1 MKWFQVIVLILGVAF
16 CRADE
21 NLPRVLILGDPV
33 YQEPAGQISK
43 ELKGKVKVVYPRPE
57 PGEVFNSETI
67 LVNLDKLLGEDKW
80 DVIHFNVG
88 LGDLVYRAPGMKSFR
103 VFPRH
108 AGGVRT
114 TSPEQYEKN
123 LNELA
128 VRLKKTGA
136 KLTWASTT
144 PIRHSTT
151 DVFELKSEI
160 TYNAIAAKVM
170 KRQGIPVNDMYSYV
184 LALIDMDKP
193 ASHGAALFHFD
204 RKPIHS
210 PIVEVIQ
217 KELR

>member
-88 LGDLVYRAPGMKSFR
+88 LGALV
-103 VFPRH
+103 
-108 AGGVRT
+108 
-114 TSPEQYEKN
+114 
-123 LNELA
+123 
-128 VRLKKTGA
+128 
-136 KLTWASTT
+136 
-144 PIRHSTT
+144 
-151 DVFELKSEI
+151 
-160 TYNAIAAKVM
+160 
-170 KRQGIPVNDMYSYV
+170 
-184 LALIDMDKP
+184 
-193 ASHGAALFHFD
+193 
-204 RKPIHS
+204 
-210 PIVEVIQ
+210 
-217 KELR
+217 